1 MESKISYKIR
11 EVRKRAGLTQE
22 EFGKK
27 FGVEKITIIRY
38 EKGDTLPDYKFLSAF
53 LREFKVSPNEL
64 FEENLTPPWQSIQP
78 IIHLVGPLEK
88 APDPKK
94 VRIEDYY
101 AAPLVEGKI
110 AAGPGRI
117 GAEEIKSLVWI
128 YSPELRARK
137 NHQLVAL
144 QLAKDATSMKP
155 TLEPGDIVLIDRDDP
170 HGASDFISGKIYA
183 VRMGRN
189 DEGCAVKRLHA
200 DSGGLIISSDNTKD
214 FPPQRAWTADLQK
227 LIVGRVVWGWRNL
240 LEA

>member
-1 MESKISYKIR
+1 
-11 EVRKRAGLTQE
+11 
-22 EFGKK
+22 
-27 FGVEKITIIRY
+27 
-38 EKGDTLPDYKFLSAF
+38 
-53 LREFKVSPNEL
+53 
-64 FEENLTPPWQSIQP
+64 
-78 IIHLVGPLEK
+78 LEK

-117 GAEEIKSLVWI
+117 AAEEIKSLVWI
-128 YSPELRARK
+128 YSPELRVRR

-144 QLAKDATSMKP
+144 QLAKDAVSMKP
-155 TLEPGDIVLIDRDDP
+155 TLEPGDIVLVDRDDP
-170 HGASDFISGKIYA
+170 RGASDFKSGKIYA

-200 DSGGLIISSDNTKD
+200 DSGGLIISSDNTKE